1 MNSVVLIG
9 RLTGDPEM
17 RYIASSQTAVAQFS
31 VAVDR
36 PFSKD
41 KEKITDFFRIVV
53 FGKPAENC
61 EKFLAKG
68 RLVGVQGRLQNN
80 NYTTQSGEKRY
91 TTEVVAERVEFL
103 EWGDKKP
110 SGGSGGGDFERH
122 SEPSSRLPEGFQALE
137 DDDDDDIPF

>member
-9 RLTGDPEM
+9 RLTSDPEI
-17 RYIASSQTAVAQFS
+17 RYISGNQTAVAQFS
-31 VAVDR
+31 MAIDR

-41 KEKITDFFRIVV
+41 KEKVTDFFRIVV

-61 EKFLAKG
+61 EKYLAKG
-68 RLVGVQGRLQNN
+68 RLVGIQGRLQNN

-103 EWGDKKP
+103 EWGDKK
-110 SGGSGGGDFERH
+110 SGGGG
-122 SEPSSRLPEGFQALE
+122 SSSNSGLDERLPEGFEALD

>member
-1 MNSVVLIG
+1 MNTAVLIG

-31 VAVDR
+31 IAVDR
-36 PFSKD
+36 PFSKE
-41 KEKITDFFRIVV
+41 KEKTADFFRIVV
-53 FGKPAENC
+53 FGKQAENC

-80 NYTTQSGEKRY
+80 NYTTQTGEKRY
-91 TTEVVAERVEFL
+91 TTEIVAERVEFL
-103 EWGDKKP
+103 DWGDKKP
-110 SGGSGGGDFERH
+110 SGGGSTRP
-122 SEPSSRLPEGFQALE
+122 PSDNQLPEGFQAL

>member
-1 MNSVVLIG
+1 MNTVVLIG
-9 RLTGDPEM
+9 RLTADPEI

-31 VAVDR
+31 IAIDR

-61 EKFLAKG
+61 EKYLAKG
-68 RLVGVQGRLQNN
+68 RLVGIQGRLQNN

-91 TTEVVAERVEFL
+91 TTEIVADRVKFL
-103 EWGDKKP
+103 EWGDKK
-110 SGGSGGGDFERH
+110 SGAAPERR
-122 SEPSSRLPEGFQALE
+122 SEDNQLPEGFQAL
-137 DDDDDDIPF
+137 DDDDDGDIPF